1 MPRNLRRYHVESPTG
16 AVALRRKDC
25 RKRYM
30 KRLLQGPLQG
40 TQNTKTKHGTN
51 IKRKS
56 QYCSIEPDLSH
67 TPVAQ
72 MSTGD
77 SSHLR
82 GPALSP
88 HGRRLPVRFG
98 ATRTHSHTLG
108 AHDLRMLEHGVGC
121 AYRVRRQGGMWRSYA
136 LLAQDCHFR
145 AGRHDRAY

>member
-1 MPRNLRRYHVESPTG
+1 MKGRVRKGRRPGGELVCHEKDIYANGDAAATQTETPKTG
-16 AVALRRKDC
+16 CDRRDRTHTTRVKCPCHWLIFKPVMLEITHTLVALAAKKAHPR
-25 RKRYM
+25 
-30 KRLLQGPLQG
+30 
-40 TQNTKTKHGTN
+40 
-51 IKRKS
+51 S
-56 QYCSIEPDLSH
+56 S
-67 TPVAQ
+67 

-121 AYRVRRQGGMWRSYA
+121 AYMS
-136 LLAQDCHFR
+136 
-145 AGRHDRAY
+145 